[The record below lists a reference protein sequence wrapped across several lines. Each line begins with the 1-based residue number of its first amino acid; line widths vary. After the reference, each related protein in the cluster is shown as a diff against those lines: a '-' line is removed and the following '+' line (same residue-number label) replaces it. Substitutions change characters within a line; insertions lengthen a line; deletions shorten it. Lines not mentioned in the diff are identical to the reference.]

1 MRFTRLPVQTTIRIF
16 SLAGVFVRKLEKND
30 LGQYVD
36 WDLKNDW
43 GSYVASGMYIA
54 YIEMPGMGTKILK
67 LAVIM
72 EKEHLNKF

>member
-1 MRFTRLPVQTTIRIF
+1 MRFTRLPLSTTIRIY

-30 LGQYVD
+30 NGQYMD
-36 WDLKNDW
+36 WDLKNDS
-43 GSYVASGMYIA
+43 GQYVASGMYIA
-54 YIEMPGMGTKILK
+54 YVEMPGVGAKVLK